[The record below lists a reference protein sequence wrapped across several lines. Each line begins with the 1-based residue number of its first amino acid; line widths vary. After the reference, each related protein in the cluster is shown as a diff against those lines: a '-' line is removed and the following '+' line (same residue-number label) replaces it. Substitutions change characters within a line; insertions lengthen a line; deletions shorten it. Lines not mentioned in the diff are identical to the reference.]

1 MRLVIQKVNSASV
14 LINHSQHCSI
24 GQGLLVLVGFCD
36 SDTNQD
42 FEWAIKKLINLKL
55 FASKLSLKDINGE
68 LLIIS
73 QFTLF
78 ASLKKGNRPSWSR
91 AAKPELAKKMYQH
104 FIEICELQLG
114 SKIKTGLF
122 GADMQVQLINNGP
135 TTLIIDTNNKE

>member
-14 LINHSQHCSI
+14 LINDSQYCSI

-36 SDTNQD
+36 SDTDQD

-55 FASKLSLKDINGE
+55 FTSKLSLKDMNGE
-68 LLIIS
+68 LLIVS

-91 AAKPELAKKMYQH
+91 AAKPELATKMYQH
-104 FIEICELQLG
+104 FIKMCELQLG

>member
-14 LINHSQHCSI
+14 LINHYQHCSI

-36 SDTNQD
+36 SDTKQD

-55 FASKLSLKDINGE
+55 FASKLSLKDVNGE
-68 LLIIS
+68 LLIVS

-78 ASLKKGNRPSWSR
+78 ASLKKGNSPSWSR

-114 SKIKTGLF
+114 SKLKTGLF

>member
-91 AAKPELAKKMYQH
+91 AAKPEVAKKMYQH
-104 FIEICELQLG
+104 FIEMCKIQLG